1 MSFCAENVLEN
12 LPELDFVI
20 QGEGEETV
28 KEISQKFFV
37 NKTKTEFF
45 ESLKDVKQAITAK
58 QVDIIPNEII
68 EDYLATRR
76 RNFEINK
83 F

>member
-45 ESLKDVKQAITAK
+45 ESLKDVKG
-58 QVDIIPNEII
+58 VFFRSCE
-68 EDYLATRR
+68 
-76 RNFEINK
+76 NK
-83 F
+83 ILFTI